1 MTLYKQIVMGMI
13 ALFILLISS
22 VFIIEFNTT
31 RSNLEQQQLS
41 EVSNTINTVGLALAP
56 YLEDKDTVAAESVI
70 NALFDGSTYS
80 LVKLTFFD
88 DRPAIVRT
96 YPITPN
102 GVPAW
107 FTHLDL
113 FKPINESRVVTSGW
127 MQLAEVE
134 IVSHPG
140 EAYRQLWDA
149 LIRLSIVF
157 GCVFLFGLIAIALI
171 IKHSLRPLHAIVIK
185 MEQVARSQFG
195 KPLPPP
201 MTKDLVH
208 VVDGINR
215 MSSQVEKSFMAQAR
229 EAQQLRD
236 RAYLDTVSKLGNR
249 SYYMNQLENWL
260 SEGGYGAVAM
270 LQAAFIEESYDVQGY
285 ESGDAQ
291 VKTLAERLKLSVNAP
306 GTIIARLSSSE
317 FAFLF
322 PHAEDDEI
330 QSIAEDI
337 MNCVSDMTPD
347 PTGFVSPEAYLGLV
361 LNKSKTSTSNILSL
375 LDNALA
381 SAKANRTKPYSY
393 INSDENRL
401 VMGKQQWK
409 ALVDE
414 AMKNDLVHFRF
425 QAACDKDGQ
434 ELHKEVFS
442 SIEKNGQR
450 YSATQYLFALE
461 QLNVSHIF
469 DEYVIQQMFDKLA
482 QDEDGNDI
490 LAINISDSSISDP
503 SFIRWVSQLL
513 MQNPSVAK
521 RFHFEIPEECFI
533 EIASYTALFCHAIRG
548 AGADFGVDNYGRH
561 FQTLDYLN
569 EFRPHY
575 VKLDYL
581 FTHNLKDEKQTYT
594 LASISRAAHNL
605 DITTVASRIETQEQ
619 LDFLAEHFI
628 DVFQGFIVDK

>member
-22 VFIIEFNTT
+22 VFIIQFNTT
-31 RSNLEQQQLS
+31 RSNLEQQQSS

-56 YLEDKDTVAAESVI
+56 YLEDKDTIAAESVI

-88 DRPAIVRT
+88 ERPAIVRT

-102 GVPAW
+102 GVPKW
-107 FTHLDL
+107 FTHLNL
-113 FKPINESRVVTSGW
+113 FKPISESRVVTSGW

-134 IVSHPG
+134 ITSHPG
-140 EAYRQLWDA
+140 EAYRQLWNA

-157 GCVFLFGLIAIALI
+157 GCVFLVGLVAIALI
-171 IKHSLRPLHAIVIK
+171 IRHSLQPLHAIVIK

-195 KPLPPP
+195 KPLPKPV
-201 MTKDLVH
+201 TKDLVH

-236 RAYLDTVSKLGNR
+236 RAYIDAVSKLGNR
-249 SYYMNQLENWL
+249 SYYMNQLESWL

-270 LQAAFIEESYDVQGY
+270 LQATFIEEIYDTQGY
-285 ESGDAQ
+285 ADGDAQ
-291 VKTLAERLKLSVNAP
+291 VKALAEHLKLSIHAP
-306 GTIIARLSSSE
+306 GTNIARLSNSE

-322 PHAEDDEI
+322 PHTEDDEI

-347 PTGFVSPEAYLGLV
+347 PTGLVSPEAYLGLV
-361 LNKSKTSTSNILSL
+361 LNKSKKTTTEILSL

-381 SAKANRTKPYSY
+381 SAKADRAKPYCY
-393 INSDENRL
+393 ISSEDNQI

-414 AMKNDLVHFRF
+414 AMKNDAVNFRF
-425 QAACDKDGQ
+425 QSACDKDGK

-442 SIEKNGQR
+442 SIEKEGHR
-450 YSATQYLFALE
+450 YSAIQYLFALE
-461 QLNVSHIF
+461 QLHVSHIF
-469 DEYVIQQMFDKLA
+469 DQYVIQQMFDKLA
-482 QDEDGNDI
+482 QDEHGEDT
-490 LAINISDSSISDP
+490 LAINISASSISEP

-513 MQNPSVAK
+513 TQNPSVA
-521 RFHFEIPEECFI
+521 RRLHFEIPEACFI
-533 EIASYTALFCHAIRG
+533 DIASYTALLCHGIRE
-548 AGADFGVDNYGRH
+548 AGADFGVDHYGRH

-569 EFRPHY
+569 EFRPRY

-605 DITTVASRIETQEQ
+605 DIVTVASRIETQEQ